1 MSNVVFLHI
10 PTALLGRWRSKD
22 AYNSAEYEIVA
33 EGSTIRITAV
43 DANDG
48 EKFEVS
54 RVEFDKETIKFD
66 TLMPSTGRIAHLVLN
81 AIPGS
86 QRATLA
92 LTFTDTIELT
102 RLPPHE

>member
-1 MSNVVFLHI
+1 MSNVIFLHF
-10 PTALLGRWRSKD
+10 PTALLGRWKSED
-22 AYNSAEYEIVA
+22 DYNSAEYEIVV
-33 EGSTIRITAV
+33 EGNTLKITAV

-54 RVEFDKETIKFD
+54 SVEFDKETIKFD
-66 TLMPSTGRIAHLVLN
+66 TLMPSTGRVAHLVLKG
-81 AIPGS
+81 IPGT

-102 RLPPHE
+102 RPSPDE

>member
-1 MSNVVFLHI
+1 MNNVIFLHF
-10 PTALLGRWRSKD
+10 PTALLGRWKSED
-22 AYNSAEYEIVA
+22 DYNSAEYEIVV
-33 EGSTIRITAV
+33 EGSGLKITAV

-54 RVEFDKETIKFD
+54 NVEFDKETIKFD
-66 TLMPSTGRIAHLVLN
+66 TLMPSTGRVAHLVLN
-81 AIPGS
+81 AMPGS

-102 RLPPHE
+102 RPSPDK

>member
-1 MSNVVFLHI
+1 MSNVIFVHF
-10 PTALLGRWRSKD
+10 PTALLGRWRSED
-22 AYNSAEYEIVA
+22 DYNSAEYEIIV
-33 EGSTIRITAV
+33 EGSGLKITAV

-54 RVEFDKETIKFD
+54 CVEFDKETIKFD
-66 TLMPSTGRIAHLVLN
+66 TLMRSTGRLAHLVLK

-102 RLPPHE
+102 RPLADE